1 MRDNKKCVYKYWWRN
16 SNNWNNHNL
25 KMTFISLMTH
35 CSLYVNPATQSLNW
49 TRFENAGKTCY
60 NLTILTSKLGQGY
73 KNVVPWSASV
83 YHHSRYHISVNPV
96 VKQARSDKDIII
108 KYLKISLTL
117 LPREKMNDVLP
128 RTARQTLIIT
138 WTHMLSLMWVN
149 PPVGCEKVRRLSE
162 SFTRYGAVINGNGKK
177 YQTNRH

>member
-1 MRDNKKCVYKYWWRN
+1 M
-16 SNNWNNHNL
+16 
-25 KMTFISLMTH
+25 MH

-49 TRFENAGKTCY
+49 TRFENAEKTCY
-60 NLTILTSKLGQGY
+60 NLTIPTSKLGQGY
-73 KNVVPWSASV
+73 KNWYKNVVSWSASV

-96 VKQARSDKDIII
+96 VKQARSDQKNFI
-108 KYLKISLTL
+108 KFLKISLTL
-117 LPREKMNDVLP
+117 LPRRKKNDVLP